1 MDDDDEEVITT
12 KADTILNSDTI
23 TSQKNKTTGPRPR
36 NLHAMLVKRDR
47 TVVSN
52 KYLVNKNQNYNLRN
66 NSHSKYHIKSANV
79 DSFKFSFFS
88 RTIKEWNDLS
98 EKEVSCLIDHTFRA
112 ALQQKI

>member
-23 TSQKNKTTGPRPR
+23 NSQKNKTTGPRPR

-52 KYLVNKNQNYNLRN
+52 KYLVNKNQNYNLRKN
-66 NSHSKYHIKSANV
+66 NQNTTLKVHTWTVLNSHSFHG
-79 DSFKFSFFS
+79 
-88 RTIKEWNDLS
+88 
-98 EKEVSCLIDHTFRA
+98 
-112 ALQQKI
+112 Q